1 MSIRI
6 TIRISQICCFLR
18 IPVFFGGV
26 GIWEVNFFISSF
38 SVSVKHNFFF
48 SYEEKLFISTF
59 RIHSQKVK
67 RSFLNLSSNY
77 QTSLRYFSI
86 CLFTYSVVWP
96 ATFHSGN
103 ENSKL
108 LLMLDMIKFYLV
120 NTYSSLS

>member
-38 SVSVKHNFFF
+38 SVSVKHNFF
-48 SYEEKLFISTF
+48 LT
-59 RIHSQKVK
+59 K
-67 RSFLNLSSNY
+67 RSFLSQHSAFTAKSKEEFLNLSSNY

-96 ATFHSGN
+96 ATFHSGKKY
-103 ENSKL
+103 SKL
-108 LLMLDMIKFYLV
+108 LLVLDMIKFYLV